1 MENNKEFRS
10 LKIIDKFKWVYSKLG
25 VDYNVMRS
33 ILKIKLTMDKRNV
46 PTVLN
51 NREDKKDKNN
61 NFRVLIITY
70 LVMGMF
76 LAFFI
81 GINENIMWQMTIYF
95 ILFMFIILST
105 FISDFSNVIL
115 DIKDKIL
122 IGTKG
127 VDSKTLNAAKIT
139 HILIYSFYN
148 ISTRWIFSN
157 SCFI

>member
-51 NREDKKDKNN
+51 NREDKKDKDN

-70 LVMGMF
+70 LVMGMV
-76 LAFFI
+76 FI
-81 GINENIMWQMTIYF
+81 R
-95 ILFMFIILST
+95 
-105 FISDFSNVIL
+105 FS
-115 DIKDKIL
+115 
-122 IGTKG
+122 
-127 VDSKTLNAAKIT
+127 
-139 HILIYSFYN
+139 
-148 ISTRWIFSN
+148 
-157 SCFI
+157 

>member
-51 NREDKKDKNN
+51 NREDKKDKDN

-76 LAFFI
+76 LSVFHRH
-81 GINENIMWQMTIYF
+81 
-95 ILFMFIILST
+95 
-105 FISDFSNVIL
+105 
-115 DIKDKIL
+115 K
-122 IGTKG
+122 
-127 VDSKTLNAAKIT
+127 
-139 HILIYSFYN
+139 
-148 ISTRWIFSN
+148 
-157 SCFI
+157 